1 MYMYVA
7 SYILYNAKLLWDKT
21 FAVRSPCEYSFTEKT
36 HICIKTTFTSAKALR
51 GKYLRFTNIMKLLA
65 LKRFVLYS
73 SCMCRRPI
81 LTKNSGLLGP
91 FLTNMLIVTVSM

>member
-36 HICIKTTFTSAKALR
+36 HICIKTMFTSAKALR
-51 GKYLRFTNIMKLLA
+51 GKI
-65 LKRFVLYS
+65 FVVHKYHETFGAQTF
-73 SCMCRRPI
+73 CI
-81 LTKNSGLLGP
+81 
-91 FLTNMLIVTVSM
+91 IQ